1 MKTWEEATKLNRTDI
16 LMLVFY
22 IMNGILDI
30 TVSIISE
37 NKTWIICGLLWIT
50 IALIRYCD
58 LKIIKGNEAI
68 IDIQEADSKIKK
80 EIIDAL
86 MSETAVEIE
95 INKIKIPEHFSKP
108 NPKKLQQKFKYY
120 KENHKFESQIVI
132 DLDYNLIDGYTSYL
146 IAKNYNKTTVIAK
159 LKRNKAMEGK

>member
-1 MKTWEEATKLNRTDI
+1 MKTWEEMTKLKKSEI
-16 LMLVFY
+16 IMLVFY
-22 IMNGILDI
+22 ILNGILDI
-30 TVSIISE
+30 TTAIITK
-37 NKTWIICGLLWIT
+37 NKVWILCGLLWII
-50 IALIRYCD
+50 IALIRYFD

-68 IDIQEADSKIKK
+68 IDIQEVDSKIK
-80 EIIDAL
+80 EAIIDAL
-86 MSETAVEIE
+86 MNETTVEIE

-132 DLDYNLIDGYTSYL
+132 DLDYNLVDGYTSYL

-159 LKRNKAMEGK
+159 LKRNKTGEEE

>member
-50 IALIRYCD
+50 IALMRYCD
-58 LKIIKGNEAI
+58 LKIIKENEAI

-86 MSETAVEIE
+86 MNETAVEIE
-95 INKIKIPEHFSKP
+95 ISKIKIPEHFSKP

-159 LKRNKAMEGK
+159 LKRNKEMERK

>member
-1 MKTWEEATKLNRTDI
+1 MNDKEYIKKVCSKCANIYNENDLCNIVRTMD
-16 LMLVFY
+16 
-22 IMNGILDI
+22 
-30 TVSIISE
+30 
-37 NKTWIICGLLWIT
+37 
-50 IALIRYCD
+50 
-58 LKIIKGNEAI
+58 GNYRCSNE
-68 IDIQEADSKIKK
+68 KIKK

-86 MSETAVEIE
+86 MNETAVEIE
-95 INKIKIPEHFSKP
+95 ISKIKIPEHFSKP

-159 LKRNKAMEGK
+159 LKRNKEMEGK

>member
-95 INKIKIPEHFSKP
+95 ISKIKIPEHF
-108 NPKKLQQKFKYY
+108 
-120 KENHKFESQIVI
+120 
-132 DLDYNLIDGYTSYL
+132 
-146 IAKNYNKTTVIAK
+146 
-159 LKRNKAMEGK
+159 

>member
-1 MKTWEEATKLNRTDI
+1 MKTWEEMTKLKKSEI
-16 LMLVFY
+16 IMLVFY
-22 IMNGILDI
+22 ILNGILDI
-30 TVSIISE
+30 TTAIITK
-37 NKTWIICGLLWIT
+37 NKVWILCGLLWII
-50 IALIRYCD
+50 IALIRYFD

-68 IDIQEADSKIKK
+68 IDIQEVDSKIKE

-86 MSETAVEIE
+86 MNETTVEIE

-132 DLDYNLIDGYTSYL
+132 DLDYNLVDGYTSYL

-159 LKRNKAMEGK
+159 LKRNKTGEEE

>member
-1 MKTWEEATKLNRTDI
+1 MKTWEEMTKLKKSEI
-16 LMLVFY
+16 IMLVFY
-22 IMNGILDI
+22 ILNGILDI
-30 TVSIISE
+30 TTAIITK
-37 NKTWIICGLLWIT
+37 NKVWILCGLLWIT
-50 IALIRYCD
+50 IALMRYCD

-68 IDIQEADSKIKK
+68 IDIQEVDSKIKE
-80 EIIDAL
+80 EIIDVL
-86 MSETAVEIE
+86 MNETTVEME

-132 DLDYNLIDGYTSYL
+132 DLDYNLVDGYTSYL

-159 LKRNKAMEGK
+159 LKRNKTGEEE

>member
-58 LKIIKGNEAI
+58 
-68 IDIQEADSKIKK
+68 
-80 EIIDAL
+80 
-86 MSETAVEIE
+86 
-95 INKIKIPEHFSKP
+95 
-108 NPKKLQQKFKYY
+108 
-120 KENHKFESQIVI
+120 
-132 DLDYNLIDGYTSYL
+132 
-146 IAKNYNKTTVIAK
+146 
-159 LKRNKAMEGK
+159 

>member
-1 MKTWEEATKLNRTDI
+1 MKTWEEMTKFKKSEI
-16 LMLVFY
+16 IMLVFY
-22 IMNGILDI
+22 ILNGILDI
-30 TVSIISE
+30 TTAIITK
-37 NKTWIICGLLWIT
+37 NKVWILCGLLWIT
-50 IALIRYCD
+50 IALIRYFD

-68 IDIQEADSKIKK
+68 IDIQEADSKIKE

-86 MSETAVEIE
+86 MNETTVEIE
-95 INKIKIPEHFSKP
+95 ISKIKIPEHFSKP

-132 DLDYNLIDGYTSYL
+132 DLDYNLVDGYTSYL

-159 LKRNKAMEGK
+159 LKRNKTWEEE